1 MIKRYRSEIQR
12 RIKRQGKE
20 MRGIE
25 NKTESPPQRK
35 RRGGARDSLGVGAFM
50 QPKSVMKNVLK
61 RAKGRKQVHHEH
73 EVYRIRI

>member
-25 NKTESPPQRK
+25 NKTESPPPTQEE
-35 RRGGARDSLGVGAFM
+35 GG
-50 QPKSVMKNVLK
+50 
-61 RAKGRKQVHHEH
+61 GREIV
-73 EVYRIRI
+73 